1 MDTTLLLITG
11 LACGAGLAILLII
24 VALSGISRR
33 DESLAARLELLSD
46 EVAVARY
53 GVEARTPGRQ
63 RVEIAEKLN
72 TAISSRGFAR
82 SIARRLEQANLPF
95 TVAEWLLISVAVPL
109 LLALAAVVVWREL
122 LLVPVMLLVG
132 LFAPQLWL
140 NSLRNR
146 RSTLFSEQLAET
158 LSLLVSALRG
168 GFSLSQSLAMV
179 AREAPQPTR
188 AELERVVQEIQIG
201 VSLNDALDNLCTRLT
216 VEDLELV
223 ITAIKVNARV
233 GGNLTEIL
241 ESISTTIR
249 ERAKLRREVQV
260 ITSMQRMSAYVI
272 GLLPPALALIIYTI
286 NKEYMMRLFAP
297 GWTLCIPILA
307 TVFAVTGFFTIRK
320 LADIKV

>member
-1 MDTTLLLITG
+1 MLLITG

-72 TAISSRGFAR
+72 TAISNRGFAR

-109 LLALAAVVVWREL
+109 LLALATVVVWREL
-122 LLVPVMLLVG
+122 LLVPVLLVVD

-146 RSTLFSEQLAET
+146 RSTLFSDQLAET

-168 GFSLSQSLAMV
+168 GFSLSQALAMV

-201 VSLNDALDNLCTRLT
+201 VSLNDALDNLCARLT